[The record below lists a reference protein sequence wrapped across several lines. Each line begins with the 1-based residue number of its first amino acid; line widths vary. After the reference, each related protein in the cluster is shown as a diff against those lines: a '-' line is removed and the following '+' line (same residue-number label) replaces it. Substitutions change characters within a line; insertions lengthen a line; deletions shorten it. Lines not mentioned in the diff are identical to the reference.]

1 MGEPLVA
8 GHGNF
13 GSLDADPPAAMR
25 YTECKLQ
32 PLSDAMLLADLS
44 ESTVAYTSTFDGS
57 QNEPAVLPARLPNLL
72 LNGSTGIAVG
82 MATSIPPHN
91 LSELVDALTLV
102 ARKPG
107 ATLQEV
113 LAVMPAPDFPTGGTI
128 LAGEPMLKGYHTG
141 NGGFTLRCAVRA
153 RGTVQHRALTLATRV
168 PCHACFAAARPPF
181 RPCLASRRVRR
192 SSSARSH
199 MGATRRPW

>member
-141 NGGFTLRCAVRA
+141 NGGFTLRCVVCTPG
-153 RGTVQHRALTLATRV
+153 GTVRSRSPCA
-168 PCHACFAAARPPF
+168 CHACFAAAPPPS
-181 RPCLASRRVRR
+181 RPCLTSRRVRR
-192 SSSARSH
+192 SSSARSRTA
-199 MGATRRPW
+199 ATRPPW